1 MDPARR
7 QAYLDAMGIRVWV
20 RRDSLS
26 AGQALPEEP
35 AGTAPDQPGLADEAP
50 APADASPAAMLR
62 AAMLPGAKPTVSLEP
77 EAPLPATPA
86 AEPAAPVD
94 LDTLG
99 WDELAA
105 RVAACRACEL
115 HQARTQTVFGSGN
128 PSADLMIIGEAPGA
142 DEDREG
148 EPFVGRAGQL
158 LNAMLAAI
166 GLQREQVY
174 IANILKCRP
183 PGNRNPGTAEA
194 AACRGFLDRQIA
206 LVQPKLILS
215 LGAVSAHS
223 LLATDLPVGKLR
235 GSSHQLPSG
244 VPVAVSYH
252 PAYLLRKPHE
262 KAKAWQDL
270 QRMARLLAG

>member
-20 RRDSLS
+20 RRDRPS
-26 AGQALPEEP
+26 AGQAQPDTAAGAAAEQVAEPP
-35 AGTAPDQPGLADEAP
+35 AGKRTGG
-50 APADASPAAMLR
+50 SPATQLR
-62 AAMLPGAKPTVSLEP
+62 AAMQPGAKPTVSLEP
-77 EAPLPATPA
+77 EAPAPRPAATPS
-86 AEPAAPVD
+86 PSSTTDVS
-94 LDTLG
+94 TLG
-99 WDELAA
+99 WDALAE
-105 RVAACRACEL
+105 RVAGCRACEL
-115 HQARTQTVFGSGN
+115 HQTRTQTVFGTGN
-128 PSADLMIIGEAPGA
+128 PDAELMIVGEAPGA
-142 DEDREG
+142 DEDRQG

-166 GLQREQVY
+166 GLRREQVY

-183 PGNRNPGTAEA
+183 PGNRNPGAEEA
-194 AACRGFLDRQIA
+194 LACRAFLDRQIA

-215 LGAVSAHS
+215 LGAVSAHN

-262 KAKAWQDL
+262 KAKSWQDL
-270 QRMARLLAG
+270 QRVAQLLAG